1 MPGLIGIGVGPGD
14 VELLTVKAVKAI
26 QNADIIMCPAS
37 KETRPSIALSVVSSI
52 IDKSKNQEIIK
63 LIFPMTKDKDI
74 LEESWKRNAKI
85 MAETVL
91 KGKNVVYLTV
101 GDPYL
106 YSTWIY
112 MHRDLKEKYPDMNIS
127 VVPGIVSIFS
137 FASKVGV
144 SVAEG
149 AEKVAII
156 PSCYDL
162 SSVKEIARHSESM
175 IFLKDGR
182 YFDQVI
188 EVLKESG
195 FPDDS
200 LFAIGQDLG
209 TENEI
214 IRTMTWGEVNDES
227 LIDKSKNQEIVKL
240 IFPMTK
246 DKDILEAH
254 WKENSKIMAE
264 KVLSGNNVVYLTVG
278 DPYLYSTWIYMH
290 REIRQNHPEMKI
302 TVIPGIVSMFTFA
315 SKVGVSIAEGAEKV
329 AIIPSCY
336 DLSSVKEIAKN
347 SEVLV
352 FLKDGRYF
360 DQVIELLKESGFPDN
375 SIFAIGQD
383 LGTENEI
390 IRKLT
395 LGEVNDDTL
404 TTKYFSILVVKRV

>member
-1 MPGLIGIGVGPGD
+1 MPGLVGIGVGPGD

-26 QNADIIMCPAS
+26 HNADIIMCPAS
-37 KETRPSIALSVVSSI
+37 KEDRPSIALSVIESI

-63 LIFPMTKDKDI
+63 LIFPMTKDRDI
-74 LEESWKRNAKI
+74 LEASWKKNAKI

-112 MHRDLKEKYPDMNIS
+112 MHRDLKEKYPDMDIS

-162 SSVKEIARHSESM
+162 SSVKEIAKHSESM

-195 FPDDS
+195 FPDNS

-214 IRTMTWGEVNDES
+214 IRTMT
-227 LIDKSKNQEIVKL
+227 
-240 IFPMTK
+240 
-246 DKDILEAH
+246 
-254 WKENSKIMAE
+254 
-264 KVLSGNNVVYLTVG
+264 
-278 DPYLYSTWIYMH
+278 
-290 REIRQNHPEMKI
+290 
-302 TVIPGIVSMFTFA
+302 
-315 SKVGVSIAEGAEKV
+315 
-329 AIIPSCY
+329 
-336 DLSSVKEIAKN
+336 
-347 SEVLV
+347 
-352 FLKDGRYF
+352 
-360 DQVIELLKESGFPDN
+360 
-375 SIFAIGQD
+375 
-383 LGTENEI
+383 
-390 IRKLT
+390 
-395 LGEVNDDTL
+395 LGEVNDSTL